1 MAKTKVSAQTKAAAE
16 LAAARRIMN
25 DEREARHFFYSKMRP
40 KNIALAATYNN
51 MFSLDLTEDSIATVT
66 YEECMA
72 DDWQKFRNFKGEIT
86 LTGWTAR
93 IATQAVYSM
102 LVEERFIEPVSRS
115 KATDYRLKLLSISD
129 EYLRREIVNLVEIPE
144 MNRALTLHYVDKA
157 KGEAFYRHFAC
168 KAEADRWL
176 RLGETTLIEQLLNTI
191 NPYADI
197 VLSLRKTPAPVI
209 RFEQWHDSTDEDEQA
224 GDNREMLRQ
233 ALSQITGSDN
243 HDKNVSE
250 VLDAFVEETFVKT
263 QRWSARQAEVWRRRF
278 FFDMPSA
285 ELAEIYGVR
294 PSYIDNMYFH
304 LKNEFNIAIKQWW
317 EANK

>member
-1 MAKTKVSAQTKAAAE
+1 
-16 LAAARRIMN
+16 
-25 DEREARHFFYSKMRP
+25 
-40 KNIALAATYNN
+40 
-51 MFSLDLTEDSIATVT
+51 
-66 YEECMA
+66 
-72 DDWQKFRNFKGEIT
+72 
-86 LTGWTAR
+86 
-93 IATQAVYSM
+93 
-102 LVEERFIEPVSRS
+102 
-115 KATDYRLKLLSISD
+115 
-129 EYLRREIVNLVEIPE
+129 
-144 MNRALTLHYVDKA
+144 
-157 KGEAFYRHFAC
+157 
-168 KAEADRWL
+168 
-176 RLGETTLIEQLLNTI
+176 
-191 NPYADI
+191 
-197 VLSLRKTPAPVI
+197 
-209 RFEQWHDSTDEDEQA
+209 
-224 GDNREMLRQ
+224 MLRQ